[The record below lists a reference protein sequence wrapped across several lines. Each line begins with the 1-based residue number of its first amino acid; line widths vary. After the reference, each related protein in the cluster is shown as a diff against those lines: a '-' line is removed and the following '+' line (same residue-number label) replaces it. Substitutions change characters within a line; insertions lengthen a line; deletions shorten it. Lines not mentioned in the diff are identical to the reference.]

1 VKMEEE
7 NRFHKFEERMYISTV
22 YIHNLILAYY
32 LTNFFST
39 FFFVFLS
46 FAVSQMGVAQGHN
59 MCPDPGIPE
68 RGKRKGSDFR

>member
-1 VKMEEE
+1 MTSMLKKKME
-7 NRFHKFEERMYISTV
+7 SGGT
-22 YIHNLILAYY
+22 LILPSCWMGYPSENQ
-32 LTNFFST
+32 LFSS
-39 FFFVFLS
+39 VLS